1 MPRALRLVFFG
12 TPAFAVPTLQA
23 MLDSRHTVAGVVTQP
38 DRPRGRGQQ
47 VIASPVKQLALA
59 RTVPVLQPEKMK
71 DEAFLEGYR
80 AWAPDLGVVAAY
92 GKILPAAVLSV
103 PQMGLI
109 NVHASLLPRHRGAAP
124 VHRAVIAGDAA
135 TGVSIM
141 GVVQALDA
149 GPVFAT
155 VSRAIGPDDTSIE
168 VEHDLAMLG
177 ASLLIETIDD
187 LADGRA
193 FSVAQD
199 DAGATYAHR
208 LEKTE
213 GPIDWAWTAEVIHNR
228 VRGLQPW
235 PMTWT
240 WLDGHRVIIVRT
252 RVVPGAPGSADVPG
266 TILQVS
272 KDSIRVQTGAGLIEI
287 LQVQPEG
294 RRPMTAR
301 DFAAGHR
308 IAAGTR
314 FTAPESP
321 AA

>member
-12 TPAFAVPTLQA
+12 TPDFAVPTLQA
-23 MLDSRHTVAGVVTQP
+23 MLDSRHPVVGVVTQP

-47 VIASPVKQLALA
+47 VVASPVKQLALA
-59 RTVPVLQPEKMK
+59 HGVPVLQPEKMK
-71 DEAFLEGYR
+71 DEAFLDAYR

-92 GKILPAAVLSV
+92 GRILPASVLGV
-103 PQMGLI
+103 PPMGLI

-124 VHRAVIAGDAA
+124 VHRAVIAGDEE

-155 VSRAIGPDDTSIE
+155 VSRAIGPDDTSVEIE
-168 VEHDLAMLG
+168 RDLASLG
-177 ASLLIETIDD
+177 AGLLVESVND

-199 DAGATYAHR
+199 DEGATYAHR

-213 GPIDWAWTAEVIHNR
+213 GPIDWAWSAQVIHNR

-240 WLDGHRVIIVRT
+240 WIEGRRLIIVQT
-252 RVVPGAPGSADVPG
+252 KLVADVPASSEAPG
-266 TILQVS
+266 TILQVT
-272 KDSIRVQTGAGLIEI
+272 KDSIAVRSGDGVIEI

-308 IAAGTR
+308 IAAGAR
-314 FTAPESP
+314 FTAPDS
-321 AA
+321 AAS